1 MEFWPGKR
9 KRGQLRTLNAIF
21 VQLLH
26 HIFTPNSCQTHIR
39 ELLCIPIV
47 QVIFKKKESQFKD
60 TIINQ
65 FKLAM
70 GVLCERSPLSHYEAR
85 NLCLSVCMS
94 VCYSH
99 ISRAV
104 HQINF
109 TLVCGCP
116 AGDTRNCCGS
126 DNGAIWTCSN
136 TFRMNTFL
144 INSVQQW
151 GGHGFGDWASWLCR
165 LRLGS
170 HLVPHAWV
178 VQQLPV
184 VTLQWEKQQK
194 QSRLNE
200 WGDGLASR
208 ARRSTIAWQ
217 HIQLVV
223 VLSAQ
228 SPNHLIRPRLTIVWS
243 PCCHLAKD
251 TEVSTAVSPDY
262 RAAVLRL

>member
-1 MEFWPGKR
+1 MEFWSGKG
-9 KRGQLRTLNAIF
+9 KRGQIRTLNAIF

-170 HLVPHAWV
+170 HAITGYFYFSWLGSDWEVRTPHV
-178 VQQLPV
+178 
-184 VTLQWEKQQK
+184 KF
-194 QSRLNE
+194 
-200 WGDGLASR
+200 G
-208 ARRSTIAWQ
+208 STS
-217 HIQLVV
+217 H
-223 VLSAQ
+223 VLSV
-228 SPNHLIRPRLTIVWS
+228 I
-243 PCCHLAKD
+243 
-251 TEVSTAVSPDY
+251 EVTSNWKTKAVENYLKYKCSQ
-262 RAAVLRL
+262 V